1 VSTRASGEGSIVHRA
16 DGRWCGALQVA
27 GRRSYVYGKTRSEVA
42 DKLRALTSQAR
53 ATGHLPSAGK
63 LTVGEYLS
71 DWLTQA
77 EARLRP
83 KTLERYDGVVR
94 VHITPAIGHVSLP
107 KLSSLQLARFYAALS
122 KQTGARTV
130 QITHR
135 LLRKALGDAQ
145 RWQLIAVN
153 PAAAVDSPTVEPK
166 EPTLWTQEQ
175 AGAFVRAML
184 DGDGGTYGYL
194 YAFLVASGCRL
205 GEAFGLHWSDLN
217 GDTVAI
223 ERQVTFYKNHP
234 IELPPKTKA
243 GRRGITLPE
252 WGVEAL
258 RRQRAHLAALKLRQ
272 GADWKGLDNS
282 IFTSET
288 GAVPTPSNVRRGLAA
303 ACRRLRLPVCRVHDF
318 RHLHLSLHAL
328 SGAPLKTAQQ
338 RAGHSSASVT
348 ANIYQHVLSDEA
360 DRRAAISLNYVVARR

>member
-1 VSTRASGEGSIVHRA
+1 M
-16 DGRWCGALQVA
+16 
-27 GRRSYVYGKTRSEVA
+27 
-42 DKLRALTSQAR
+42 
-53 ATGHLPSAGK
+53 
-63 LTVGEYLS
+63 TVGEYLS

-83 KTLERYDGVVR
+83 KTHERYSGVVR
-94 VHITPAIGHVSLP
+94 LHIKPALGHAPLA
-107 KLSSLQLARFYAALS
+107 KLSSLQLARFYASLS
-122 KQTGARTV
+122 KQTGARTI

-135 LLRKALGDAQ
+135 LLRKALGDAH
-145 RWQLIAVN
+145 RWGQIAVN

-166 EPTLWTQEQ
+166 EPTLWTVEQ

-184 DGDGGTYGYL
+184 DGDGGTYSYL
-194 YAFLVASGCRL
+194 YAFLIASGCRL
-205 GEAFGLHWSDLN
+205 GEAFGLRWSDIA

-223 ERQVTFYKNHP
+223 DRQVTFCKNHP

-243 GRRGITLPE
+243 GRRAVTLPA

-258 RRQRAHLAALKLRQ
+258 RRQKAHSAAFKLRQ
-272 GADWKGLDNS
+272 GANWKGLDNS

-303 ACRRLRLPVCRVHDF
+303 SCRRLELPVCRVHDF
-318 RHLHLSLHAL
+318 RHLHLSLLAL
-328 SGAPLKTAQQ
+328 AGTPLKTAQQ

-348 ANIYQHVLSDEA
+348 ANIYQHVLGDDA
-360 DRRAAISLNYVVARR
+360 DRKAAQALDLAVPTERYFSQNSERTATLR